1 LQQAAPRQPIL
12 TRPFGLLTAAHFV
25 QALGFSSMLLLPLYL
40 DHLGAS
46 RTAIGAVMASAS
58 IGGLASRPLVGWA
71 LDVFGRKPTLIVGT
85 LIVVAAMTGILGVV
99 DVGPLVFGVRILFGA
114 GAGAL
119 FTGYFTL
126 AADIVPV
133 SRRTEGLALFG
144 ISGLVPLLVNPFAD
158 QVGVEPSELRWF
170 LPMVGGVILTS
181 LLFLPGVPEP
191 GGVRTPEHV
200 TVRAVRQALSARR
213 LLPAWVATA
222 IFSGL
227 VAVFMAFATV
237 TAADR
242 GVEHPAT
249 IWLTY
254 AGGAVAVRLV
264 GAWLPEKVGPSKVA
278 AGALLLYA
286 AGLLIASQ
294 ATTDGGFALA
304 GLVAGLGHGYC
315 FPVLTAQVVDRSPD
329 ALRGVAMATFTGLWE
344 LARLVMAPTFG
355 KLADLTSDGRMLK
368 TAAGAAVVGLAVW
381 GLLELRLGRPP
392 EPGG

>member
-1 LQQAAPRQPIL
+1 MQQAAPRQPIL

-381 GLLELRLGRPP
+381 VLVVLRLGRPP

>member
-392 EPGG
+392 EPRG